1 MEERKKER
9 RVRVEVEEEKEM
21 QQAHFKA
28 KPVGRSSIHAHAI
41 SCHALCYW
49 QVHCY

>member
-28 KPVGRSSIHAHAI
+28 KPVRPLKQT
-41 SCHALCYW
+41 CTCYILP
-49 QVHCY
+49 